1 MYIAQNVWRF
11 ALTRVASLQL
21 PVLSIFSVSIMALSD
36 DSIDIEFTFDFF
48 KSETIFVMPDNR
60 LQEGRRQ
67 GQGPGAYD
75 EQIIARRVEILEELK
90 AAPSSNWRRLT
101 VRDVPA
107 LQAVGLGR
115 QRRMRRLDALRYM
128 QMVANGEFESMA
140 YENGFFK
147 GPVFFPGSDSPYYFC
162 CDTCA
167 PNAWDEDRVDY
178 AIFQSSNRRSGL
190 IMVKNIVQ

>member
-1 MYIAQNVWRF
+1 
-11 ALTRVASLQL
+11 
-21 PVLSIFSVSIMALSD
+21 MALSD

-48 KSETIFVMPDNR
+48 MSETIFAMPDNR

-67 GQGPGAYD
+67 GQGQGVYD

-107 LQAVGLGR
+107 LQAVGCGR
-115 QRRMRRLDALRYM
+115 RIRMRRLDASRYM
-128 QMVANGEFESMA
+128 QKVANGEFESMA
-140 YENGFFK
+140 YENGFYK
-147 GPVFFPGSDSPYYFC
+147 GPVFFPGSDSPYYFS

-167 PNAWDEDRVDY
+167 HYTWDEDREDY